1 MLKPSLNS
9 ALHQPS
15 LTALLPLYL
24 WLQGTGAS
32 LCALAEV
39 SGLPKS
45 RVSFHRLG
53 WVWLKRTTTEI
64 WVGQSLLIRQ
74 RVGRG
79 AVSSEFPPGRGRD
92 GFARSAAH
100 PQGRTCCISLPKN
113 MMPRREGTTLIRL
126 LNWCELVP
134 GRNSLN
140 QFLGVS

>member
-79 AVSSEFPPGRGRD
+79 AVSSEFPPGRRPRWVCTLCCPSPGQD
-92 GFARSAAH
+92 LLYFAAQKHDAT
-100 PQGRTCCISLPKN
+100 QGGHHIDPTP
-113 MMPRREGTTLIRL
+113 
-126 LNWCELVP
+126 ELV
-134 GRNSLN
+134 
-140 QFLGVS
+140 